1 MAVDMIGV
9 ANRRVPD
16 GAVGG
21 SDGRSSGDEAGGG
34 TIS

>member
-1 MAVDMIGV
+1 MIGV

-16 GAVGG
+16 GAVGGG